1 MNVTDQIQN
10 FLFEDTDIRGS
21 IVTLDASFQSLLA
34 NHEYSSFYKA
44 LLSQFVAANVLLT
57 TKLKFEGTI
66 SLQARGA
73 TSDLS
78 LALSE
83 CTDDLGFRA
92 ILRGD
97 MISESSFQH
106 LFDSGV
112 LAITVE
118 PKVGQRYQGMVPLEK
133 DNLSGCVVDYF
144 ELSEQLPTWLYLMPG
159 VDCVRGLMLQALPAQ
174 ICQDNDQ
181 REEDW
186 QRVVHLASTIKDQ
199 ELASLSAHE
208 VLYRLFHEE
217 SIRVFEP
224 ESVKFDCSCSQERME
239 RALIGLGKIE
249 LESILEEQGLIE
261 TQCEFCAA
269 KYTFGEAEI
278 MHLLQAGSEQ

>member
-1 MNVTDQIQN
+1 MTDQIQN
-10 FLFEDTDIRGS
+10 FLFDNTDIRGS

-34 NHEYSSFYKA
+34 NHDYSSFYKS

-57 TKLKFEGTI
+57 TKLKFEGVI
-66 SLQARGA
+66 SLQARG
-73 TSDLS
+73 TTPDVS

-83 CTDDLGFRA
+83 CSDELGFRA

-97 MISESSFQH
+97 LISEYTFKE

-112 LAITVE
+112 LALTVE

-133 DNLSGCVVDYF
+133 DDLAGCVADYF

-159 VDCVRGLMLQALPAQ
+159 VDCVRGIMLQALPAQ
-174 ICQDNDQ
+174 ICQDKEQ
-181 REEDW
+181 RQEDW
-186 QRVVHLASTIKDQ
+186 QRVVHLASTVKDE
-199 ELASLSAHE
+199 ELASLSAE
-208 VLYRLFHEE
+208 QVLYRLFHEE
-217 SIRVFEP
+217 SIRVFDAEP
-224 ESVKFDCSCSQERME
+224 VKFECSCSQERME
-239 RALIGLGKIE
+239 RALIGLGKAE
-249 LESILEEQGLIE
+249 LEAILEEQGLIE

-269 KYTFGEAEI
+269 KYKFGEAEI